1 MIEPCE
7 SNAGDDLEAA
17 FPDGIPDRYAEMEA
31 KMIPEDQQTV
41 SEGPGD
47 A

>member
-7 SNAGDDLEAA
+7 SNAGDDLEAI
-17 FPDGIPDRYAEMEA
+17 FSDGIPDRYPEREA
-31 KMIPEDQQTV
+31 KMIPEDQQRV
-41 SEGPGD
+41 PEGPGD